1 MFNPSWC
8 DRDMTREQWNA
19 VRRIMKKTSAWGEWQ
34 GAMARADLLEE
45 RAAIA
50 DTLREFADDE
60 GYVGVVE
67 SGRDCDC
74 VSYLHGTRRKFAG
87 AFEFQK
93 FENDACYWAD
103 GIHHVTLCRVS
114 EIPESRSRDLAL
126 EAYEDGHAHS
136 VSEVRYDEEGTY
148 YV

>member
-1 MFNPSWC
+1 MFDITLI
-8 DRDMTREQWNA
+8 DRDCSREDYNQIRA
-19 VRRIMKKTSAWGEWQ
+19 IMKKVGEWQ
-34 GAMARADLLEE
+34 EWQRNLPRYDQLGE

-50 DTLREFADDE
+50 ATLKEFADDE

-74 VSYLHGTRRKFAG
+74 VSYCGGTRRKFAG
-87 AFEFQK
+87 AFEFEKYRQ
-93 FENDACYWAD
+93 DAQYWAD
-103 GIHHVTLCRVS
+103 GVHHVTLCPVD
-114 EIPESRSRDLAL
+114 EIPEYRSRDLAL

>member
-1 MFNPSWC
+1 MFNPNWC
-8 DRDMTREQWNA
+8 DRDMTREQWNKLRA
-19 VRRIMKKTSAWGEWQ
+19 IMKKVGEWGQWQ
-34 GAMARADLLEE
+34 GAMARADLLQE

-74 VSYLHGTRRKFAG
+74 VSYCGGTRRKFAG
-87 AFEFQK
+87 AFEFEKYRQ
-93 FENDACYWAD
+93 DACYWAD
-103 GIHHVTLCRVS
+103 GPHYVTLCEVS
-114 EIPESRSRDLAL
+114 EIPEYRSRDLAL